1 MRLAPGT
8 RIGPYEVVSIVGA
21 GGMGEV
27 YRARDPK
34 LNRDVALKTLPALV
48 ATDPDRLARFK
59 REAQVLASLNHSRIA
74 AIYGFEEA
82 AGVQA
87 LVLELVEGPTL
98 ADRIAQ
104 GSIPVEEALAIAA
117 QIAEALEAAH
127 ARGIVHRDLKPAN
140 IKVRADGSIKVL
152 DFGLAKAVGNDGV
165 TAEASSTSTITSPAL
180 TRLGVILGTAAYM
193 SPEQARGKA
202 ADARSDIWA
211 FGCVLFELLAGRR
224 PFEGSGVSDTLAT
237 ILKGEPAWGSLP
249 SDTPSG
255 IVRTLRRCLEKDPRR
270 RFHHVADA
278 RLDLED
284 AAAADV
290 ATSPAAARSSDRRD
304 RLAWGVVAV
313 LALLLFGLGG
323 YVALKSRAA
332 GEITRFE
339 VTPPPDTVFGS
350 PFARYAAGAVSP
362 DGTRLVF
369 VTTSR
374 TGQVQLWIRSFD
386 SFDAFPLTGI
396 QGAQLPFWSPD
407 SRWVAFF
414 AGNKLIKVD
423 AAGGS
428 PQTIC
433 DLPGELLRGGA
444 WGAAGDI
451 LFSSG
456 NPPTLYRVS
465 DQGGAPVPLPAPG
478 DQTVSDIT
486 SPVFLPDGRTFLY
499 WRQTSSEG
507 AGVYVASIASANAP
521 KRLVSTD
528 AGALYD
534 ASGFLLF
541 TRRGALVAQR
551 FDADRIELS
560 GEARTVVE
568 RVAMT
573 AGRMAAFSVSTNGVL
588 TYQAQTGEASQ
599 FTWFDRAGRLLEKIG
614 APGRYRAPQMSP
626 DETRLVYEDLT
637 DNNLWVLDMNRGLTS
652 KFTIGPGEKLSP
664 IWSPDGG
671 TIYYGKRTEFSGP
684 AAIFEKRASG
694 NENEDLFFKGPTTN
708 GPAQI
713 SRDGKWL
720 LYFVSPEG
728 QTLGD
733 VYAIDVTGDRTPRPI
748 VRSPFSDVEPHL
760 SPDGKFVA
768 YVSTETGRSEIYVQ
782 PFPTGERHRISDAGG
797 RQPFWRQ
804 DGKELFFVSPENNSL
819 YAVAAKPGPKFAFDP
834 PKLLFELRANVMFVR
849 NSYIPTRDGQRILV
863 NMALDST
870 TPPIRVIRNW
880 TAGLKD

>member
-1 MRLAPGT
+1 MSLAPGT
-8 RIGPYEVVSIVGA
+8 RIGPYEIVSIVGA

-27 YRARDPK
+27 YRARDPR
-34 LNRDVALKTLPALV
+34 LNRDVALKMLPALV
-48 ATDPDRLARFK
+48 AADPDRLARFK
-59 REAQVLASLNHSRIA
+59 REARVLASLNHSHIA
-74 AIYGFEEA
+74 AIHGFEEA
-82 AGVQA
+82 SGVQA
-87 LVLELVEGPTL
+87 LVLELIEGPTL
-98 ADRIAQ
+98 ADRIAH
-104 GSIPVEEALAIAA
+104 GSIPVEEALAIAT

-140 IKVRADGSIKVL
+140 IKVRPDGSVKVL
-152 DFGLAKAVGNDGV
+152 DFGLAKAVGKDGA
-165 TAEASSTSTITSPAL
+165 TSEASATPTITSPAL

-193 SPEQARGKA
+193 SPEQARGRE

-211 FGCVLFELLAGRR
+211 FGCVLFEMLAGRR
-224 PFEGSGVSDTLAT
+224 PFEGSEVSDTLAS
-237 ILKGEPAWGSLP
+237 ILKGEPAWAALP
-249 SDTPSG
+249 NDTPPG
-255 IVRTLRRCLEKDPRR
+255 IIRAIRRCLEKDSRR
-270 RFHHVADA
+270 RFHHIADA

-290 ATSPAAARSSDRRD
+290 PTSPAAARSSDRRD
-304 RLAWGVVAV
+304 RVAWALVAV
-313 LALLLFGLGG
+313 LVLLLFGLTG
-323 YVALKSRAA
+323 YVALNSTPAP
-332 GEITRFE
+332 EITRFE
-339 VTPPPDTVFGS
+339 VNPPPDTVFGS

-362 DGTRLVF
+362 DATRLVF

-374 TGQVQLWIRSFD
+374 TGQVQLWIRSFN

-414 AGNKLIKVD
+414 AANKLMKVD

-428 PQTIC
+428 PQAIC
-433 DLPGELLRGGA
+433 DVPGELLRGGT

-465 DQGGAPVPLPAPG
+465 DQGGAPVPLPAPS

-507 AGVYVASIASANAP
+507 PGVYVASIASANAP

-528 AGALYD
+528 AGALY

-560 GEARTVVE
+560 GEARTVAE

-588 TYQAQTGEASQ
+588 TYQAQTGDASQ
-599 FTWFDRAGRLLEKIG
+599 FTWFDRAGRLLERIG

-637 DNNLWVLDMNRGLTS
+637 DNNLWVLDMRRGLAS
-652 KFTIGPGEKLSP
+652 KFTIGPGVKISP

-694 NENEDLFFKGPTTN
+694 NENEKLFFKGPTTD

-713 SRDGKWL
+713 SREGKWL

-733 VYAIDVTGDRTPRPI
+733 VYAIPVTGDRTPRPI
-748 VRSPFSDVEPHL
+748 VRSPFSDVEPNL

-768 YVSTETGRSEIYVQ
+768 YVSTETGRSEVYVQ
-782 PFPTGERHRISDAGG
+782 PFPTGERRRISDAGG

-804 DGKELFFVSPENNSL
+804 DGTELFFVSPENNSL
-819 YAVAAKPGPKFAFDP
+819 YAVAVKSGPKFDSVS

-849 NSYIPTRDGQRILV
+849 NSYIPSRDGQRILV

-880 TAGLKD
+880 TAVLKH